1 MHYSKLFVLI
11 IRVIYFFWSHPG
23 AQVCRPGVSDITKPC
38 IHTQFGNKY
47 DSTIVLLSRRSPYV
61 PDRINLSK
69 KKKKKIK
76 ARWCLLKDQKAD
88 THFSIMLP
96 GIHFSISRRLLWNEC
111 RKIIYI
117 IKHGNFMLKSRC
129 LALKYQD
136 LLDARPLS
144 ELQP

>member
-1 MHYSKLFVLI
+1 MHKFVVRVFQISLSLAFTPNLAINMILPLFCFLEDRLTCRTGLI
-11 IRVIYFFWSHPG
+11 CP
-23 AQVCRPGVSDITKPC
+23 
-38 IHTQFGNKY
+38 
-47 DSTIVLLSRRSPYV
+47 
-61 PDRINLSK
+61 K